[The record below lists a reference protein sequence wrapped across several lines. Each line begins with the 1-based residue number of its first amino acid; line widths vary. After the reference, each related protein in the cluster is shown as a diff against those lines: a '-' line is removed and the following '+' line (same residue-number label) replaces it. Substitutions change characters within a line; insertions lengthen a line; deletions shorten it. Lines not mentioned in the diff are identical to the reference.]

1 MILLIAGV
9 VLFSLAH
16 LAHRV
21 MPGLCALLPVLLR
34 KVLVAVMLV
43 LSIWMMG
50 RGYSE
55 ASADVLWTVPQAVRM
70 VAIFLMAAAFILF
83 FSTHPGAA
91 LSARM
96 RHPQL
101 TGFKLWAIL
110 HTLVNGDVR
119 SVVLFGG
126 LLIWAILSVIIINK
140 QTGKPP
146 LPAESDN
153 SLKAWMAVPL
163 GLAVWVAVFAG
174 HEWLFGVSPIG

>member
-1 MILLIAGV
+1 MLILIAGV
-9 VLFSLAH
+9 VLFALAH
-16 LAHRV
+16 LAHRI
-21 MPGLCALLPVLLR
+21 MPGLCALLPVMLR
-34 KVLVAVMLV
+34 KVLVALMLI

-55 ASADVLWTVPQAVRM
+55 ASADILWTVPKAVRM
-70 VAIFLMAAAFILF
+70 IAIFLMAAAFILF

-91 LSARM
+91 LRARM

-101 TGFKLWAIL
+101 IGFKFWAIL

-126 LLIWAILSVIIINK
+126 LLIWAVVSVTIINK

-146 LPAESDN
+146 LPTASDN
-153 SLKAWMAVPL
+153 MLKAWMAVPI

-174 HEWLFGVSPIG
+174 HEWLFGVSPI

>member
-1 MILLIAGV
+1 MTNLIAGV
-9 VLFSLAH
+9 VMFAFAH
-16 LAHRV
+16 LAHRI
-21 MPGLCALLPVLLR
+21 MPGLCAFLPVMMR
-34 KVLVAVMLV
+34 KILVALLLL

-55 ASADVLWTVPQAVRM
+55 ASADVLWTIPKAVRM

-91 LSARM
+91 LRARM

-110 HTLVNGDVR
+110 HILVNGDVR
-119 SVVLFGG
+119 SMVLFGG
-126 LLIWAILSVIIINK
+126 LLIWAVVSVIIINK

-146 LPAESDN
+146 LPAASDN
-153 SLKAWMAVPL
+153 ALKAWMAVPI
-163 GLAVWVAVFAG
+163 GLAVWVAVFIG